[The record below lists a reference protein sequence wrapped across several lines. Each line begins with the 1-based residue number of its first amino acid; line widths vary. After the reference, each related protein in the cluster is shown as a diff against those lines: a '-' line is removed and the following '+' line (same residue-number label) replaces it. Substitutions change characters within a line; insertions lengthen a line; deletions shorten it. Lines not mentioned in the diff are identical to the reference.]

1 MRIRLAVVMMVVAA
15 LAACQRGERATVTGG
30 YGASVVSG
38 VVVMGDGGTP
48 AGVRVTI
55 AGTGLAAVLEADGRF
70 AFAEA
75 PEQAE
80 LQFNRAADGISASLQ
95 VSAAAGPVVVE
106 LSKSGAKKGS
116 KRRSSGG
123 GNPVSQF
130 EGVVRS
136 ATATE
141 VVVFTSKKVE
151 QAIALAPET
160 AIRRGKTVLTAADLT
175 ADTRVHVKAVKTATG
190 FTAISIVVQG
200 GGDPDD
206 APAKRE
212 YEGLVVSSAAAQL
225 VIIDS
230 KGVAQTFLLD
240 AATVIRKGNT
250 AVLATAIQPGWRVH
264 VKATT
269 NADGT
274 LTATRVT
281 VQNTGG
287 DDDDDDDDGDDDGDD
302 DDDKGEVKLSG
313 RIAAVAAT
321 SITVQTD
328 AGVVTVQ
335 TDASTKI
342 EKHGDDV
349 ALSALAAGDKVKVEG
364 TRVDATTVLAKEI
377 EVK

>member
-48 AGVRVTI
+48 AGVKVTI
-55 AGTGLAAVLEADGRF
+55 AGTGLAAVLTADGSF

-80 LQFNRAADGISASLQ
+80 LQFHRAADGISASLQ

-106 LSKSGAKKGS
+106 LSQSGAKKGS

-151 QAIALAPET
+151 QAIALTPET

-175 ADTRVHVKAVKTATG
+175 ADTRVHVKAIKTATG
-190 FTAISIVVQG
+190 FTAIAIVVQG
-200 GGDPDD
+200 GAEPDES
-206 APAKRE
+206 PVKRE

-225 VIIDS
+225 AITDS
-230 KGVAQTFLLD
+230 KGVTQTFILD

-287 DDDDDDDDGDDDGDD
+287 DDGDDDDDDA
-302 DDDKGEVKLSG
+302 EVKLSG
-313 RIAAVAAT
+313 RIAAVAAA
-321 SITVQTD
+321 SLTVQTD

-349 ALSALAAGDKVKVEG
+349 ALSALAAGEKVKVEG